1 MRCLLLLQADLRLA
15 DLRARRR
22 AMEDLYA
29 ALQAVK
35 SVHDALVRTLKIRS
49 VVQFGDVSM
58 YINYRFLNE
67 LTDLLCL

>member
-1 MRCLLLLQADLRLA
+1 VLDLLVFMVPLQADLRLA

-35 SVHDALVRTLKIRS
+35 NVHSALVRILRIRS
-49 VVQFGDVSM
+49 VMGPGIPCAWVH
-58 YINYRFLNE
+58 
-67 LTDLLCL
+67 

>member
-1 MRCLLLLQADLRLA
+1 VLDVRVAIVAFQADLRLA

-35 SVHDALVRTLKIRS
+35 NVHSALARTLKIRS
-49 VVQFGDVSM
+49 VLLIVVS
-58 YINYRFLNE
+58 L
-67 LTDLLCL
+67 